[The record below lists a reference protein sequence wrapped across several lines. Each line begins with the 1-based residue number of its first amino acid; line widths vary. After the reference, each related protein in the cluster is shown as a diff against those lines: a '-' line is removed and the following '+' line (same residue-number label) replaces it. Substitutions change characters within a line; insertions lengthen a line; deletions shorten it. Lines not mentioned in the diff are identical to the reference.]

1 MVKYYGRAK
10 MRIGAVNTNQISF
23 NLSGTGSSVGA
34 RTRYTKKRVCN
45 NLKVCGD
52 VHYQGRIWSNNQ
64 KKDGK
69 CGSCLP
75 ATTTCPTAG
84 GVGRINAP
92 RLLCGNGNNYKNNES
107 ATFNIITTKIRRVI
121 IGDNTQNL
129 GLATIT
135 GNDPVE
141 FGLKNIKS
149 IDPDISPANFS
160 INKNTGMLKFINSNL
175 NSKKFKLRDEEEL
188 ENDLP
193 MTVIELTI
201 TATKNNGDSREKTIV
216 LWEGNDGLYNEDVS
230 LNRDNCY
237 TGNTD
242 TQVIYYYLE
251 DSDTLSVNYSLPQEA
266 NPESVIDDYE
276 DFARA
281 FSSILVDNQGNAKN
295 MKIQSVSGTRGN
307 KLETQVTIENNSI
320 KEIQQTVGGDKMSVC
335 NNLANWGINVKEN
348 ETVFSGNI
356 LNESELKIKINHIRE
371 KLSLD
376 TNSINQSTGTIKPN
390 SILASTLN
398 CIGQRANGYL
408 SHGRWNPYINAGI
421 SGADGKPPINGQDIR
436 TRICRN
442 HYTTNTTAPCSP
454 YMNFIYGWVWG
465 LGDHYPSTYQ
475 DPLNPNFSDN
485 LTGAPNEAPCT
496 GDISFPLL
504 FPEANNFAVGGST
517 FLSTT
522 PRARQDPITPNLKG
536 GDAAP
541 NGETVPL
548 RSPLVIRAFYFDNDN
563 GDTTAVLVPG
573 RCEFISLNSQGC
585 AGPYTGDP
593 PTPLSCS
600 TSDLPQKMAMRNRGL
615 PVFNNLLNYIL
626 DPTST
631 MFDVISS
638 GVEDDSDDSDDS
650 DDYDTVE
657 IENKTL
663 CIMACATQGQVSQDN
678 IQNVPPPK
686 WYVFNA
692 GLFDNEP
699 DVTLFL
705 EGYNNFKNLDQ
716 GAARGTF
723 VGEFDASGLE
733 NEETGSEDKS
743 LINAQAPSVLGQEFL
758 GCQAVLAPNGNTV
771 YETWGEADIKL
782 ADDKKSVTID
792 YKTITEFGDGSGGI
806 TSRDE
811 KEIGSQTISAI

>member
-23 NLSGTGSSVGA
+23 TLSGTGSSVGA

-92 RLLCGNGNNYKNNES
+92 RLLCGNNYKNNES
-107 ATFNIITTKIRRVI
+107 ATFNIITTEIRRVI

-129 GLATIT
+129 GLATIN

-141 FGLKNIKS
+141 FGLKNINS

-160 INKNTGMLKFINSNL
+160 INQNTGMLKFINSNL
-175 NSKKFKLRDEEEL
+175 NSKKFKSQEEG
-188 ENDLP
+188 DFLP
-193 MTVIELTI
+193 MAVIELTI
-201 TATKNNGDSREKTIV
+201 TATKNNGDSGEKTIIF
-216 LWEGNDGLYNEDVS
+216 WEGVGEGEGTVLYNEDVS
-230 LNRDNCY
+230 LNRNNCY

-251 DSDTLSVNYSLPQEA
+251 DSDTLSVNYSLPQLS
-266 NPESVIDDYE
+266 NPENVADNYE

-281 FSSILVDNQGNAKN
+281 FSSILIDNQGNAIN
-295 MKIQSVSGTRGN
+295 TKIQSVSGTRGN
-307 KLETQVTIENNSI
+307 RLETQVTIENNSI

-335 NNLANWGINVKEN
+335 GNLANWGINVKEN

-376 TNSINQSTGTIKPN
+376 TNSIDQSTGTIKPN

-398 CIGQRANGYL
+398 CIGQTANGYL
-408 SHGRWNPYINAGI
+408 SHGMWNPYINADI
-421 SGADGKPPINGQDIR
+421 PGAGGKPPINGQDIR
-436 TRICRN
+436 TFICGRQVPDDI
-442 HYTTNTTAPCSP
+442 PCSP
-454 YMNFIYGWVWG
+454 YMNFMYGWVWG
-465 LGDHYPSTYQ
+465 LGDHYPSTYLP
-475 DPLNPNFSDN
+475 PLNTNFSIN
-485 LTGAPNEAPCT
+485 LNGAPP
-496 GDISFPLL
+496 PLIQAACFNIIPGLPL

-522 PRARQDPITPNLKG
+522 QSPTQNPITPNLKG
-536 GDAAP
+536 GDTAP

-563 GDTTAVLVPG
+563 GDATSVLVPG
-573 RCEFISLNSQGC
+573 RCEFISLNSECQ
-585 AGPYTGDP
+585 GPYTGNP

-600 TSDLPQKMAMRNRGL
+600 TSNLPQELGSRTREL

-631 MFDVISS
+631 LFNIITS
-638 GVEDDSDDSDDS
+638 GETDNSI
-650 DDYDTVE
+650 DYDTVE

-686 WYVFNA
+686 WFVFNA
-692 GLFDNEP
+692 GLFDNEN

-705 EGYNNFKNLDQ
+705 EGYYNFKNLDQ
-716 GAARGTF
+716 GAARGAF
-723 VGEFDASGLE
+723 VGEFDASGLDDDD
-733 NEETGSEDKS
+733 EDKS
-743 LINAQAPSVLGQEFL
+743 LINADYPAVLGQEFL
-758 GCQAVLAPNGNTV
+758 GCKKTTVNGNTV

-792 YKTITEFGDGSGGI
+792 YKTISEFGDGSGGI
-806 TSRDE
+806 TRDE
-811 KEIGSQTISAI
+811 KEIGSQTISAIN

>member
-1 MVKYYGRAK
+1 MVKYYGRAR
-10 MRIGAVNTNQISF
+10 MRTGAVNTNQISF
-23 NLSGTGSSVGA
+23 NLSGSASSVGA
-34 RTRYTKKRVCN
+34 RARYTKKRVCN

-141 FGLKNIKS
+141 FGLKNINS

-175 NSKKFKLRDEEEL
+175 NSKKFKLNGDDDDDDDDEL

-193 MTVIELTI
+193 MAVIELTI

-251 DSDTLSVNYSLPQEA
+251 DSDTLSVNYSLPQLSK
-266 NPESVIDDYE
+266 PESVVDDYE

-281 FSSILVDNQGNAKN
+281 FSSILIDNQGNAKN

-335 NNLANWGINVKEN
+335 GNLANWGINVKEN

-356 LNESELKIKINHIRE
+356 LNESELKIKINHIRA

-398 CIGQRANGYL
+398 CIGQTANGYL
-408 SHGRWNPYINAGI
+408 SHGKWNPYINAGI
-421 SGADGKPPINGQDIR
+421 SGADGKPPINQRDIR
-436 TRICRN
+436 TFICGYQPSPN
-442 HYTTNTTAPCSP
+442 IPYSP
-454 YMNFIYGWVWG
+454 YMNFMYGWVWG
-465 LGDHYPSTYQ
+465 LGDHYPSTYLV
-475 DPLNPNFSDN
+475 PLNPDFSLN
-485 LTGAPNEAPCT
+485 LNGAPTNEVPCST
-496 GDISFPLL
+496 GVQF
-504 FPEANNFAVGGST
+504 FPEANNFAVGGRT
-517 FLSTT
+517 FLSTAQSPT
-522 PRARQDPITPNLKG
+522 QIPITPNLKG
-536 GDAAP
+536 
-541 NGETVPL
+541 GETVPL
-548 RSPLVIRAFYFDNDN
+548 RSPLVIRAFYFDSDN
-563 GDTTAVLVPG
+563 GDATPVLVPG
-573 RCEFISLNSQGC
+573 RCEFISLNSEC
-585 AGPYTGDP
+585 PGPDIGDT
-593 PTPLSCS
+593 PTPLSCPVREDEIVNR
-600 TSDLPQKMAMRNRGL
+600 TRGL

-626 DPTST
+626 DPAHTST
-631 MFDVISS
+631 YVANTDGSI
-638 GVEDDSDDSDDS
+638 
-650 DDYDTVE
+650 DYDTVE

-663 CIMACATQGQVSQDN
+663 CIMACATQGQESQDN
-678 IQNVPPPK
+678 IQNVPLPK
-686 WYVFNA
+686 WFVFNA
-692 GLFDNEP
+692 GIFDNENAA
-699 DVTLFL
+699 TLFL
-705 EGYNNFKNLDQ
+705 EGYNNFKDLDDGSAS
-716 GAARGTF
+716 GAF
-723 VGEFDASGLE
+723 VGEFDASVLE
-733 NEETGSEDKS
+733 NEEPDSEDES
-743 LINAQAPSVLGQEFL
+743 LINAHAPSVLGQEFL
-758 GCQAVLAPNGNTV
+758 GCKKTAVNGNTV

-782 ADDKKSVTID
+782 ADDKKSVTIN
-792 YKTITEFGDGSGGI
+792 YKTFTEFGEGDGT

-811 KEIGSQTISAI
+811 KEIGSQTISAIN